1 MTNPAAPIGVTY
13 RGTDVQQNPFGI
25 FLELVGGVN
34 EVPLV
39 RGEDHTVPALPG
51 RVLDDRE
58 NDVLPLE
65 LKGWI
70 AGQGADGMA
79 QRADVATLRQTIRNL
94 FDPTISGSLVATLED
109 GSTATIQART
119 LGDGLLWGQIVP
131 QLFSLSIRLESA
143 QAAWDIEP
151 AAS

>member
-1 MTNPAAPIGVTY
+1 MTNPAAPIGLTY

-25 FLELVGGVN
+25 FLELVGGLN
-34 EVPLV
+34 EVALV

-58 NDVLPLE
+58 ADVLPLE
-65 LKGWI
+65 LRGWI

-79 QRADVATLRQTIRNL
+79 QRADVATLRQQVRNL
-94 FDPTISGSLVATLED
+94 FDPTVSGNLVALLED

-119 LGDGLLWGQIVP
+119 LGDGLLWGQVVP
-131 QLFSLSIRLESA
+131 QLFSLSVRLESA
-143 QAAWDIEP
+143 AAVWTIDP
-151 AAS
+151 AGS